1 MVMLL
6 DPFAIAIARVIG
18 PAILC
23 EDSAGRVLLANDAW
37 ARLMDGDLHRY
48 EPLDILAR
56 LYPDDVDRAREK
68 LSSGLESGGAIEFQ
82 TRIAF
87 DHAAGDWVTVSRR
100 PVRDEAGVLQGWV
113 TSIVGLVGHLDPLGL
128 SGIELTEQEKQARL
142 AGMGAWELQVATGEL
157 WWSSGVYAMF
167 KREPST
173 YLPSYEHFL
182 ETIYPPDR
190 EEVVRRTETALTE
203 GLSFDIRHRIIRP
216 DGEIRFVRE
225 KAEVERGPMG
235 EPVRMIGTVEDVTDE
250 LLAARHRSRAAN
262 ALATL
267 SRSNAALVHATDE
280 GSLLQQMCAAAVET
294 GGYTMAWYGRLRPD
308 GSVEVLGLDAQ
319 DAQTSYAEA
328 LGIGLGALV
337 QRPASAAEIV
347 SVDDLRQGDDPWR
360 ARARD
365 CGLRAAVTLQVRHDE
380 VLDGFLTV
388 YSRDDDA
395 FDEGAVG
402 ILAEVA
408 QELGFGLGRLHAD
421 RRFTGALE
429 GTIKVLAAIV
439 ELRDPYTA
447 GHQARVSNLA
457 SLIAQQMAL
466 SESDAHGIRLAGLV
480 HDIGKVTVPVE
491 FLTRPGSLRPAELEL
506 IREHAKIGEDLM
518 STIDFPWP
526 IASIVGQHHERMDGS
541 GYPRGLV
548 GDQILLPSRI
558 MAVADVV
565 EAMSRFRPY
574 REALGEVRAI
584 EEIRSNRGT
593 LFDADAVDAC
603 LAVLESGFDFEGA
616 P

>member
-1 MVMLL
+1 MVTLL
-6 DPFAIAIARVIG
+6 DPFAVALARVIG

-23 EDSAGRVLLANDAW
+23 EDATGQVLLANDAW
-37 ARLMDGDLHRY
+37 ARLMDGDLHHL
-48 EPLDILAR
+48 EPLDMLAR
-56 LYPDDVDRAREK
+56 LSPDDVERAREK
-68 LSSGLESGGAIEFQ
+68 LSRGLETGEAVEFQ

-100 PVRDEAGVLQGWV
+100 PVRDDAGVLQGWV
-113 TSIVGLVGHLDPLGL
+113 TAIVGLVGHLDPLGL
-128 SGIELTEQEKQARL
+128 SGIELTEQEKEARL
-142 AGMGAWELQVATGEL
+142 AGIGAWELQVATGEL
-157 WWSSGVYAMF
+157 WWSNGVYTMF
-167 KREPST
+167 NREAST
-173 YLPSYEHFL
+173 YQPTYEHFL

-190 EEVVRRTETALTE
+190 EEVVRRTEAALGKGQTY
-203 GLSFDIRHRIIRP
+203 DIRHRIIRP

-225 KAEVERGPMG
+225 KAEVERGPHG
-235 EPVRMIGTVEDVTDE
+235 DAVRMIGTVEDVTDD
-250 LLAARHRSRAAN
+250 LLEARHRRRAAK
-262 ALATL
+262 ALTTL
-267 SRSNAALVHATDE
+267 SRSNAVLVHATDE
-280 GSLLQQMCAAAVET
+280 ATLLQQMCAAAVET
-294 GGYTMAWYGRLRPD
+294 GGYAMAWYGRIRPA

-319 DAQTSYAEA
+319 DAAMPYADA

-337 QRPASAAEIV
+337 DLPVSAGQVV
-347 SVDDLRQGDDPWR
+347 SVDDLGQGDDPWR

-365 CGLRAAVTLQVRHDE
+365 CGLLAAVTLQVRHDE
-380 VLDGFLTV
+380 ILDGFLTV
-388 YSRDDDA
+388 YSRDRDA

-408 QELGFGLGRLHAD
+408 QELGFGLGRLDAN
-421 RRFTGALE
+421 RRFTNALE
-429 GTIKVLAAIV
+429 GTIKVLAATV

-457 SLIAQQMAL
+457 SRIARQMGL
-466 SESDAHGIRLAGLV
+466 TESDAHGIRLAGLV

-491 FLTRPGSLRPAELEL
+491 FLTRPGALRPAELEL
-506 IREHAKIGEDLM
+506 IMEHAKIGEDLL

-541 GYPRGLV
+541 GYPRGLT
-548 GDQILLPSRI
+548 GDRILLASRI

-574 REALGEVRAI
+574 REALGEARAI
-584 EEIRSNRGT
+584 EEISSNRGT

-603 LAVLESGFDFEGA
+603 LTVLESGFAFEGTT
-616 P
+616 